1 MLNDGTLLRLFVS
14 QAITVFFVLLLVPI
28 KCPKRKNI
36 LFAILGTVII
46 TLINAL
52 LIVVLSI
59 SFYIRFYFFTLT
71 LPYIL
76 LGLWFSTL
84 KGAKFIF
91 AVLTIQVIGNVSI
104 INGLLA
110 SYIFFGENTP
120 FIDTI
125 ARIFTYLIFLPIVLK
140 LIRPTFIKMTEVIK
154 KGWWTL
160 NSSLIISYA
169 LAYYILFVP
178 NSIFNRPLYFVH
190 AYIGIIL
197 SLVIYVIIF
206 YLFIEIQAK
215 TIIEHDK
222 ELLSSKVSSLK
233 EETAIISSLAYYDTL
248 TGLSNRYSMYKNMNN
263 LILNQKKFLLVFID
277 LNNLKIINDTYGHST
292 GDLYLKEF
300 SRVLKLIVNEQG
312 SVYRFAGDEFI
323 CLYTHNDTSFN
334 SQIFKDTIANKML
347 IDVPY
352 YGISLGTSNYPND
365 SMHSDDLI
373 KLADQAM
380 YVEKR
385 ERFINQSNKT
395 IGN

>member
-1 MLNDGTLLRLFVS
+1 
-14 QAITVFFVLLLVPI
+14 
-28 KCPKRKNI
+28 
-36 LFAILGTVII
+36 
-46 TLINAL
+46 
-52 LIVVLSI
+52 
-59 SFYIRFYFFTLT
+59 
-71 LPYIL
+71 
-76 LGLWFSTL
+76 
-84 KGAKFIF
+84 
-91 AVLTIQVIGNVSI
+91 
-104 INGLLA
+104 
-110 SYIFFGENTP
+110 
-120 FIDTI
+120 
-125 ARIFTYLIFLPIVLK
+125 
-140 LIRPTFIKMTEVIK
+140 
-154 KGWWTL
+154 
-160 NSSLIISYA
+160 
-169 LAYYILFVP
+169 
-178 NSIFNRPLYFVH
+178 
-190 AYIGIIL
+190 
-197 SLVIYVIIF
+197 
-206 YLFIEIQAK
+206 
-215 TIIEHDK
+215 
-222 ELLSSKVSSLK
+222 
-233 EETAIISSLAYYDTL
+233 
-248 TGLSNRYSMYKNMNN
+248 MYKNMNN

-380 YVEKR
+380 YVEK